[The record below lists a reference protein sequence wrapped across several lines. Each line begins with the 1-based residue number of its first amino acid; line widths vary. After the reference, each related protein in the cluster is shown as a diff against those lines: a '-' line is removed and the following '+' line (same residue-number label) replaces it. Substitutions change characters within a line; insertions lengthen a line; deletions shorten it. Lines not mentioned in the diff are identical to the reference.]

1 MTIQVWNDFSKRKN
15 STKQPGD
22 EGATIDVRLKE
33 NCSVESPV
41 FILSGGLPDYTY
53 AAAFGHYYFISD
65 IISITSDIYEL
76 RCTQDVLATYKDNIA
91 NTRAYILYDT
101 TSNSEIPDGRLS
113 TKTTPTLSVNT
124 STFRGDISE
133 SGSYIISLTGTKKAG
148 SYVVPQSTL
157 KYLMPDIDTVFDS
170 YIQGSDPFSAIVGA
184 GKQLVGSG
192 QISQNIRDVRWIPF
206 SITGDTSELLN
217 VGMYDVYNDNGVP
230 LGGHRIDTRI
240 EVKDES
246 IAIPWQYGDWRN
258 TDPYTQI
265 YMYIPFV
272 GVVNYPA
279 SALIGQTY
287 IYVHSSLD
295 KITGDLSISVDSG
308 NVILGCYGAST
319 GVTIALGSSGINSA
333 NIANGVI
340 AGASAL
346 NAGSS
351 AGVAAAILTALQPLS
366 QSVGGISSGSAIGLA
381 KTLKCAT
388 VCHNTVVTPSS
399 VTSAI
404 GTPANA
410 VKQIG
415 SLSGYVQCM
424 DASVESPAK
433 ASDKDEINSY
443 LNSGFFFE

>member
-1 MTIQVWNDFSKRKN
+1 MTIKVWTDFSKRKN
-15 STKQPGD
+15 STKQPSG
-22 EGATIDVRLKE
+22 GTQIDVRLKDK
-33 NCSVESPV
+33 CSIEKPI
-41 FILSGGLPDYTY
+41 FILNQGFTDFTY
-53 AAAFGHYYFISD
+53 VEALGHYYFVDDVVSVTNNICEVHCS
-65 IISITSDIYEL
+65 
-76 RCTQDVLATYKDNIA
+76 QDVLATYKTAIG
-91 NTRAYILYDT
+91 NTSAYVLYDT

-113 TKTTPTLSVNT
+113 TKTTPTISVNT
-124 STFRGDISE
+124 STFRSDISE
-133 SGSYIISLTGTKKAG
+133 SGTYIVSLTGTKKAG
-148 SYVVPQSTL
+148 SYVVPQTTL
-157 KYLMPDIDTVFDS
+157 KFLMPDIETVFDS
-170 YIQGSDPFSAIVGA
+170 YIQGTDPFSAIVGA

-192 QISQNIRDVRWIPF
+192 QVSQNIRDVRWIPF
-206 SITGDTSELLN
+206 SVSGDVSELLN
-217 VGMYDVYNDNGVP
+217 VGMYDVYNNNGVP
-230 LGGHRIDTRI
+230 LGGHRIDTRLSI
-240 EVKDES
+240 MDES

-295 KITGDLSISVDSG
+295 KITGDISISVDSG
-308 NVILGCYGAST
+308 NVVLGCYGAST

-346 NAGSS
+346 GAGSS

-366 QSVGGISSGSAIGLA
+366 QSVGGISSGSAIGLT

-399 VTSAI
+399 VSAAM
-404 GTPANA
+404 GTPTNA
-410 VKQIG
+410 VKTIG
-415 SLSGYVQCM
+415 NLTGYVQCM
-424 DASVESPAK
+424 DASVEVNARD
-433 ASDKDEINSY
+433 SDRAEINGY
-443 LNSGFFFE
+443 LNSGFFYE